1 MKWLRNKYFITI
13 FWLLCCFLGAS
24 GQDIPK
30 PMNPPRLVN
39 DFAGIFSEDQKA
51 ALEQKLRAYND
62 STSTQIYVVTVND
75 LGGYPA
81 SDFAFKLGEEWGIGQ
96 KGKNNGAVILI
107 KPKTVQSRGD
117 AFIAT
122 GYGLEAKINDAYAG
136 RIVRD
141 DMIPHFRENDYF
153 SGVNAA
159 IDKMISRLSGEF
171 DADQPEEDGGLS
183 FGIIILIIVIAV
195 FFILIFFNGGG
206 DQHIDSGHHRGRG
219 PIIFMPPFGGSG
231 NRDGWGGGF
240 GGGGFGGGGFGGGG
254 GGSFGGGGAGGSW

>member
-1 MKWLRNKYFITI
+1 MKWFRNKYFVAM
-13 FWLLCCFLGAS
+13 FGLLCHFSGALS
-24 GQDIPK
+24 QDVPQ

-39 DFAGIFSEDQKA
+39 DFARIFSDTENA

-62 STSTQIYVVTVND
+62 STSTQIYIVTVND
-75 LGGYPA
+75 FGGYPA
-81 SDFAFKLGEEWGIGQ
+81 SDFAFKLGEKWGIGQ

-107 KPKTVQSRGD
+107 KPKTTESRGD

-141 DMIPHFRENDYF
+141 EMIPHFRENDYF

-171 DADQPEEDGGLS
+171 DADQPEENGGLS
-183 FGIIILIIVIAV
+183 FGIIILIIVIVV
-195 FFILIFFNGGG
+195 FFILIFFNDGG
-206 DQHIDSGHHRGRG
+206 DQSVDNDGHHRSRG

-240 GGGGFGGGGFGGGG
+240 GSGGFGGGG